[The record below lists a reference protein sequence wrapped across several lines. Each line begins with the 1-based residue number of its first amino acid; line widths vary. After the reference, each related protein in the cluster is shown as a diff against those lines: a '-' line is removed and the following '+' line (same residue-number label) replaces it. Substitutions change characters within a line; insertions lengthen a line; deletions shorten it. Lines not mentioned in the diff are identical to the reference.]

1 MATNKERTSSAA
13 MRKLLLQSAS
23 KKEQE
28 IQQIGSVAESTI
40 PNLRLSTPSM
50 KRWKNRLQS
59 KKPSKNLS
67 RNKWKSRNQTFRA
80 VFSKNRRKQSL
91 RKKFSEYLEER
102 KLKNTEVI
110 RISSE
115 THRKL
120 KQIAMATG
128 LGMHNIANN
137 ILEDILTSHN
147 KEIQAILKKYMSIW
161 FYFRK
166 NIYACSTASV
176 GQALFLHTVLVKAG
190 IEPGH
195 FYTTAE
201 NPFAYY
207 PGQYVKEFKPLL
219 VSTSK
224 FFPKVRIR

>member
-40 PNLRLSTPSM
+40 PQPAIEHPIHEEVKESAPVKETVQEPQPEQMEKPES
-50 KRWKNRLQS
+50 
-59 KKPSKNLS
+59 KPSVQSSPK
-67 RNKWKSRNQTFRA
+67 TEE
-80 VFSKNRRKQSL
+80 SKVCG
-91 RKKFSEYLEER
+91 KKFSEYLEER

-115 THRKL
+115 TYRKL

-147 KEIQAILKKYMSIW
+147 KEIQAILKKYMSI
-161 FYFRK
+161 
-166 NIYACSTASV
+166 
-176 GQALFLHTVLVKAG
+176 
-190 IEPGH
+190 
-195 FYTTAE
+195 
-201 NPFAYY
+201 
-207 PGQYVKEFKPLL
+207 
-219 VSTSK
+219 
-224 FFPKVRIR
+224 

>member
-40 PNLRLSTPSM
+40 PQPAIEHPIHEEVKESAPVKETVQEPQPSV
-50 KRWKNRLQS
+50 QS
-59 KKPSKNLS
+59 SPKTEESK
-67 RNKWKSRNQTFRA
+67 
-80 VFSKNRRKQSL
+80 VCG
-91 RKKFSEYLEER
+91 KKFSEYLEER

-147 KEIQAILKKYMSIW
+147 KEIQAILKKYMSI
-161 FYFRK
+161 
-166 NIYACSTASV
+166 
-176 GQALFLHTVLVKAG
+176 
-190 IEPGH
+190 
-195 FYTTAE
+195 
-201 NPFAYY
+201 
-207 PGQYVKEFKPLL
+207 
-219 VSTSK
+219 
-224 FFPKVRIR
+224 

>member
-40 PNLRLSTPSM
+40 PQPAIEPSV
-50 KRWKNRLQS
+50 QS
-59 KKPSKNLS
+59 SPKTEESK
-67 RNKWKSRNQTFRA
+67 
-80 VFSKNRRKQSL
+80 VCG
-91 RKKFSEYLEER
+91 KKFSEYLEER

-137 ILEDILTSHN
+137 ILEDVLTSHN
-147 KEIQAILKKYMSIW
+147 KEIQAILKKYMSI
-161 FYFRK
+161 
-166 NIYACSTASV
+166 
-176 GQALFLHTVLVKAG
+176 
-190 IEPGH
+190 
-195 FYTTAE
+195 
-201 NPFAYY
+201 
-207 PGQYVKEFKPLL
+207 
-219 VSTSK
+219 
-224 FFPKVRIR
+224 

>member
-28 IQQIGSVAESTI
+28 IQQIGSVAESTVPQPAVKQPVHEEVKESVPVI
-40 PNLRLSTPSM
+40 ETVQKPQPEQMEKPESEPSSV
-50 KRWKNRLQS
+50 QS
-59 KKPSKNLS
+59 SSK
-67 RNKWKSRNQTFRA
+67 TEE
-80 VFSKNRRKQSL
+80 SKVGG
-91 RKKFSEYLEER
+91 KKFSEYLEER

-147 KEIQAILKKYMSIW
+147 KEIQTILKKYM
-161 FYFRK
+161 
-166 NIYACSTASV
+166 NI
-176 GQALFLHTVLVKAG
+176 
-190 IEPGH
+190 
-195 FYTTAE
+195 
-201 NPFAYY
+201 
-207 PGQYVKEFKPLL
+207 
-219 VSTSK
+219 
-224 FFPKVRIR
+224 

>member
-40 PNLRLSTPSM
+40 PQPAIEHPIHEEVKESAPVKETVQEPQPEQM
-50 KRWKNRLQS
+50 
-59 KKPSKNLS
+59 
-67 RNKWKSRNQTFRA
+67 
-80 VFSKNRRKQSL
+80 
-91 RKKFSEYLEER
+91 EER

-147 KEIQAILKKYMSIW
+147 KEIQAILKKYMSI
-161 FYFRK
+161 
-166 NIYACSTASV
+166 
-176 GQALFLHTVLVKAG
+176 
-190 IEPGH
+190 
-195 FYTTAE
+195 
-201 NPFAYY
+201 
-207 PGQYVKEFKPLL
+207 
-219 VSTSK
+219 
-224 FFPKVRIR
+224 

>member
-40 PNLRLSTPSM
+40 PQPAIEHPIHEEVKESAPVKETVQEPQPEQMEKPES
-50 KRWKNRLQS
+50 
-59 KKPSKNLS
+59 KPSVQSSPK
-67 RNKWKSRNQTFRA
+67 TEE
-80 VFSKNRRKQSL
+80 SKVCG
-91 RKKFSEYLEER
+91 KKFSEYLEER

-147 KEIQAILKKYMSIW
+147 KEIQAILKKYMSIPIR
-161 FYFRK
+161 FLLAVSKRSSSNCSRENARMTGSPVKISRDTRFRR
-166 NIYACSTASV
+166 
-176 GQALFLHTVLVKAG
+176 
-190 IEPGH
+190 
-195 FYTTAE
+195 
-201 NPFAYY
+201 
-207 PGQYVKEFKPLL
+207 
-219 VSTSK
+219 STS
-224 FFPKVRIR
+224 FCIA

>member
-67 RNKWKSRNQTFRA
+67 RNKWKSRNPNLPCSLLQ
-80 VFSKNRRKQSL
+80 NRRKQSL

-166 NIYACSTASV
+166 IYTPV
-176 GQALFLHTVLVKAG
+176 RLHPSGRRYFCT
-190 IEPGH
+190 
-195 FYTTAE
+195 
-201 NPFAYY
+201 PF
-207 PGQYVKEFKPLL
+207 
-219 VSTSK
+219 
-224 FFPKVRIR
+224 

>member
-40 PNLRLSTPSM
+40 PQPAIEHPIHEEVKESAPVKETVQEPQPEQMEKPES
-50 KRWKNRLQS
+50 
-59 KKPSKNLS
+59 KPSVQSSPK
-67 RNKWKSRNQTFRA
+67 TEE
-80 VFSKNRRKQSL
+80 SKVCG
-91 RKKFSEYLEER
+91 KKFSEYLEER

-128 LGMHNIANN
+128 LGMHNIAN
-137 ILEDILTSHN
+137 
-147 KEIQAILKKYMSIW
+147 
-161 FYFRK
+161 
-166 NIYACSTASV
+166 ACSTASV

-201 NPFAYY
+201 
-207 PGQYVKEFKPLL
+207 KSLCLL
-219 VSTSK
+219 SWT
-224 FFPKVRIR
+224 IC